1 MTETVQGNLAAI
13 EYLLGQLFVYAL
25 ENNPDP
31 QRLVR
36 DNVEDIT
43 DKLSRREKF
52 SDDQRYAAEQTVLRV
67 MRMTS
72 NTYEA
77 LGHRPAIEG

>member
-1 MTETVQGNLAAI
+1 MTETLRGNLAAI

-31 QRLVR
+31 QRWVR

-77 LGHRPAIEG
+77 LGHGPAIEG

>member
-31 QRLVR
+31 QRWVR